1 MAKVYL
7 IGSYSQQAQVSF
19 VKSGLNRQAKTK
31 AALKKMGLKM
41 TSYDYTRGEY
51 DFVATVEGTWEQV
64 SGVLIMA
71 NASGDFDKAMALEAI
86 PEKTLNQSL
95 DKARGAYKP
104 PSKK

>member
-7 IGSYSQQAQVSF
+7 IGSYSQQAHVSF

-51 DFVATVEGTWEQV
+51 DFVAAVEGTWEQV
-64 SGVLIMA
+64 SGILIMA
-71 NASGDFDKAMALEAI
+71 NASGDFDEAMVLEAI
-86 PEKTLNQSL
+86 PEKTLNKSI
-95 DKARGAYKP
+95 DKARDAYKP

>member
-1 MAKVYL
+1 
-7 IGSYSQQAQVSF
+7 
-19 VKSGLNRQAKTK
+19 
-31 AALKKMGLKM
+31 MGLKM
-41 TSYDYTRGEY
+41 ASYDYTRGEY
-51 DFVATVEGTWEQV
+51 VFVSTVEGTWEQV

-71 NASGDFDKAMALEAI
+71 NASGDFDKAMVLEAI